1 MAQNSEQILSYY
13 NDSDYESIFRIL
25 LKYTGLDLFKLKKIN
40 LSNVATTSGIF
51 AKHIKVTPYK
61 LSIIGFG
68 DNFSLSD
75 VDYNT
80 IDALTKLSQK
90 TNRNARMEYSGA
102 VANENALTQVY
113 NGGSFFLTSGT
124 SVDDAALTLLSDSS
138 TDLVDLSRAQCLILT
153 DNDAYTADV
162 IISSPKKSSILSQ
175 WSDNYKTVK
184 INSAGYATLYT
195 PFELTIPEAEKSIF
209 GTVTKSAP
217 KVYVA
222 TKRDNSDIYFSEV
235 EERIP
240 ANTAVL
246 IKGDA
251 NRSYNFTVVEAD
263 DASAEPIS
271 DNLLRGTYVAY
282 NLQEG
287 VNAYTLATDADSK
300 QPILSLL
307 NGENSSIDA
316 WQAYFID
323 DSADILQSF
332 NILFDDSSTTGI
344 TLTTDATD
352 AETII
357 YDVAGRIVRTQSPA
371 PGLYIINGVK
381 TLIAY

>member
-1 MAQNSEQILSYY
+1 
-13 NDSDYESIFRIL
+13 
-25 LKYTGLDLFKLKKIN
+25 
-40 LSNVATTSGIF
+40 
-51 AKHIKVTPYK
+51 
-61 LSIIGFG
+61 
-68 DNFSLSD
+68 
-75 VDYNT
+75 
-80 IDALTKLSQK
+80 
-90 TNRNARMEYSGA
+90 
-102 VANENALTQVY
+102 
-113 NGGSFFLTSGT
+113 
-124 SVDDAALTLLSDSS
+124 
-138 TDLVDLSRAQCLILT
+138 
-153 DNDAYTADV
+153 
-162 IISSPKKSSILSQ
+162 
-175 WSDNYKTVK
+175 
-184 INSAGYATLYT
+184 
-195 PFELTIPEAEKSIF
+195 
-209 GTVTKSAP
+209 
-217 KVYVA
+217 
-222 TKRDNSDIYFSEV
+222 
-235 EERIP
+235 
-240 ANTAVL
+240 VL

-271 DNLLRGTYVAY
+271 DNLLSGTYVAY